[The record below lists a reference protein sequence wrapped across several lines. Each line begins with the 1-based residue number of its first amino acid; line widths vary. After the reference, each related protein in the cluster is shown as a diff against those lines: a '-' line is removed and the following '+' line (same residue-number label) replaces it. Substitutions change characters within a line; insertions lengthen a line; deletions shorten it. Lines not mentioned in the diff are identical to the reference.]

1 MLPLPI
7 LVVDD
12 SLTVRMDLVE
22 ALEAAGYVTMQ
33 AATVAEARRILSQH
47 AISVMILDVVLPD
60 ADGIDFLDEVKR
72 SGAED
77 APFILLLSSEA
88 EVRDR
93 IRGMRVGADDYIG
106 KPYDVGHV
114 VARSGELIASRAARS
129 PDKSPILVI
138 DDSRTFR
145 EQLRISLEAANYS
158 VVLAANGEEGLRLA
172 AGLRPQAILVDHMM
186 PGLDGCSVIR
196 QIRLDSALRTTPCVL
211 LTASEGERV
220 ELRAL
225 DAGADAFV
233 RKEDLEVVLARLVAV
248 LRGRTAQ
255 PASSAGVLSPK
266 RILVVDDSPTYLN
279 TLASE
284 LQIEGYDVVLAHS
297 GEECI
302 AMLGAQP
309 VDCILLDLEMPGVSG
324 IEACRRIKAAP
335 GLREIPLIIMTSRDD
350 RPAMIE
356 ALGNG
361 ADDFIPKSS
370 DFEVLKARVRA
381 QLRRKQFEDEHRAIR
396 ERLMRADM
404 MTAEARSE
412 RELLRTRALLV
423 EELETKNAEL
433 SRAYAELQSTQQHL
447 IQSAKMASL
456 GELVAG
462 VAHELNNPLAFVRS
476 HVETVRRSLRMLD
489 GVVQKEAHSDHHA
502 AWTKASDR
510 LLEIERGLERMGELV
525 IKLRT
530 FSRLDEGELKYVD
543 LAESIDSVLTIL
555 GHRCKGR
562 IAITT
567 DIGEPRHIECYA
579 SLLNQ
584 ALMNL
589 IANAIDAI
597 EKTGTIHVSSRSSGP
612 DVVIRVADTGVGIPD
627 HLRERVLEPFFTTK
641 PVGQGT
647 GLGLSITYSI
657 VQKHRGTLELLAR
670 PEGGTEAVLRIP
682 GEPRSVR

>member
-1 MLPLPI
+1 MASPLI

-22 ALEAAGYVTMQ
+22 ALEAAGCTTLQ
-33 AATVAEARRILSQH
+33 AATLEEARRQLCTQPVC
-47 AISVMILDVVLPD
+47 VMILDVVLPD
-60 ADGIDFLDEVKR
+60 GDGIDFLAEVKR
-72 SGAED
+72 GGDGAQ
-77 APFILLLSSEA
+77 PFILLLSSEA

-93 IRGMRVGADDYIG
+93 IRGMSVGADDYIG

-114 VARSGELIASRAARS
+114 VARSQELMQSRSANGDHR
-129 PDKSPILVI
+129 PILVI

-145 EQLRISLEAANYS
+145 EQLRSSLEAANYS
-158 VVLAANGEEGLRLA
+158 VVVASSGEEGLRMA
-172 AGLRPQAILVDHMM
+172 PGLRPQAILVDHMM

-196 QIRLDSALRTTPCVL
+196 QVRLDSALRTTPCVL

-233 RKEDLEVVLARLVAV
+233 RKEDIEVVLARLVAV

-255 PASSAGVLSPK
+255 PASAAGLLSPK
-266 RILVVDDSPTYLN
+266 RVLAVDDSPTFLD
-279 TLASE
+279 TLATV
-284 LQIEGYDVVLAHS
+284 LQGEGYDVVLAHS

-309 VDCILLDLEMPGVSG
+309 IDCILLDLQMPGTDG
-324 IEACRRIKAAP
+324 LETCRHIKAAP
-335 GLREIPLIIMTSRDD
+335 GLREIPLVILTGRED
-350 RPAMIE
+350 RLAMID
-356 ALGNG
+356 ALGSG
-361 ADDFIPKSS
+361 ADDFISKSS

-381 QLRRKQFEDEHRAIR
+381 QLRRKQFEDEHRDIR
-396 ERLMRADM
+396 ERLMRADLL
-404 MTAEARSE
+404 TAEARAE

-423 EELETKNAEL
+423 EELEAKNDEL
-433 SRAYAELQSTQQHL
+433 SRAYSELQNAQQHL

-476 HVETVRRSLRMLD
+476 HVETVRRNLKVLD
-489 GVVQKEAHSDHHA
+489 GAMQGAERPEHRA
-502 AWTKASDR
+502 AWAKAGAR
-510 LLEIERGLERMGELV
+510 LIEIDRGLERMGELV
-525 IKLRT
+525 VKLRT

-543 LAESIDSVLTIL
+543 LAESLESVLTIL
-555 GHRCKGR
+555 GHRCKNR
-562 IAITT
+562 ITVTRDVA
-567 DIGEPRHIECYA
+567 EPRHIECYA

-589 IANAIDAI
+589 IANAVDAI
-597 EKTGTIHVSSRSSGP
+597 DGQGTIHVSSTWSGD
-612 DVVIRVADTGVGIPD
+612 DVVIRVADSGSGIPE
-627 HLRERVLEPFFTTK
+627 HLRERVMEPFFTTK
-641 PVGQGT
+641 PTGQGT

-657 VQKHRGTLELLAR
+657 VQKHGGTLDLVPRAG
-670 PEGGTEAVLRIP
+670 GGTEAVLRIP
-682 GEPRSVR
+682 GKPKSVR